1 MARVAPLLG
10 LHPEGGQVVVTR
22 FECGSLS
29 ALLAV
34 RITHARLKRHVR
46 RGAQGFLGVTA
57 ITDWRRR
64 TMLSISLW
72 RDLDSIY
79 SMGNVPQHVAAARL
93 PHRLGVSTASGIFC
107 LAGDWRRV
115 MFRSDVTT
123 RSPLHRLDSE
133 PPASFLSP
141 SPESFSSPS
150 PERTS

>member
-1 MARVAPLLG
+1 LLG
-10 LHPEGGQVVVTR
+10 FYPEGGHIVVTR

-46 RGAQGFLGVTA
+46 RRARGFLGVTA

-72 RDLDSIY
+72 QDLDSIY

-93 PHRLGVSTASGIFC
+93 PHRLGVSTTSGIFY
-107 LAGDWRRV
+107 LVGDWRRV

-123 RSPLHRLDSE
+123 RSPLRPVTQE
-133 PPASFLSP
+133 PTPAQLFP
-141 SPESFSSPS
+141 F
-150 PERTS
+150 PERTP

>member
-46 RGAQGFLGVTA
+46 RGARGFLGVTSV
-57 ITDWRRR
+57 TDWRRR
-64 TMLSISLW
+64 TLLSVSLW
-72 RDLDSIY
+72 QDLDSIY

-93 PHRLGVSTASGIFC
+93 PRQLGVSTTSGIFC

-115 MFRSDVTT
+115 MFRSDVVT
-123 RSPLHRLDSE
+123 RSPLHPLDHE
-133 PPASFLSP
+133 P
-141 SPESFSSPS
+141 SPDLISPS

>member
-10 LHPEGGQVVVTR
+10 LHPEGGQLVVTR
-22 FECGSLS
+22 FECGSLP

-46 RGAQGFLGVTA
+46 RGARGFLGVTA

-72 RDLDSIY
+72 QDLDSIY
-79 SMGNVPQHVAAARL
+79 SMGNVPQHVAASRL
-93 PHRLGVSTASGIFC
+93 PHRLGVSTTSGIFC

-123 RSPLHRLDSE
+123 RSPLQPLDSG
-133 PPASFLSP
+133 PSVSSPSHSPASF
-141 SPESFSSPS
+141 

>member
-10 LHPEGGQVVVTR
+10 LHPEGGQLVVTR

-46 RGAQGFLGVTA
+46 REARGFLGVTA

-72 RDLDSIY
+72 QDLDSIY
-79 SMGNVPQHVAAARL
+79 SMGSVPQHVAAARL
-93 PHRLGVSTASGIFC
+93 PHRLGVSTTSGIFY
-107 LAGDWRRV
+107 LVGDWRRV

-123 RSPLHRLDSE
+123 RSPLRPLNHE
-133 PPASFLSP
+133 PSASSP
-141 SPESFSSPS
+141 FPS